1 MKFSLVSGST
11 SKVVLKY
18 KGSAANPLVPLAPKI
33 DMEGTLTIDRTAKY
47 VNYLEKV
54 DDFPAFKAYVSV
66 NGKGPLKVA
75 GTGPKPGSGP
85 TSLVGGANKIYRGKV
100 SI

>member
-1 MKFSLVSGST
+1 MPRRTDKVDCDDGKDEGRRTAGTDDMKFSLVSGST

-47 VNYLEKV
+47 VEYL
-54 DDFPAFKAYVSV
+54 
-66 NGKGPLKVA
+66 
-75 GTGPKPGSGP
+75 
-85 TSLVGGANKIYRGKV
+85 
-100 SI
+100 